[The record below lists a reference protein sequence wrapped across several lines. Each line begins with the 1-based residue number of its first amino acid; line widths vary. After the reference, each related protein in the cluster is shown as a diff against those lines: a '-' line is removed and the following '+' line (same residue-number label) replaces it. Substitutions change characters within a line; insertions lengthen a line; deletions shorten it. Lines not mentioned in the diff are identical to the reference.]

1 MNLRIEASAGV
12 GGTLRKHAGS
22 HHATGSLGVAT
33 FLWGTQ
39 RCLGGQSDPDASHRC
54 VRLLFLRTRS
64 PKGASQVALVVK
76 NLPAN
81 TGDMRLEF
89 DPRIRKI
96 PWRRAWQPTPV
107 FLVGGAH
114 GQRSPAGYSPQ
125 SCKES
130 DTTEATEHGMAGCLK
145 HACSR
150 SADKHSLLMRRSA
163 V

>member
-107 FLVGGAH
+107 FLLEKSN
-114 GQRSPAGYSPQ
+114 GQRKLAGYHTWDH
-125 SCKES
+125 KEL
-130 DTTEATEHGMAGCLK
+130 DTTEPAHTHTPHTGCY
-145 HACSR
+145 HR
-150 SADKHSLLMRRSA
+150 SSWDLPSIT
-163 V
+163 